1 MTHRYQEAGV
11 DITLG
16 NAFVDRIKP
25 LIRKTFT
32 PGVITDIG
40 GFGGLFRLEASAF
53 KRPVLVSSTDGVGT
67 KLKIAQ
73 ELRQHQTVGLD
84 LVAMC
89 VNDII
94 VQGAT
99 PLFFLDYL
107 ATGKI
112 DLDTLT
118 AIVEG
123 IVEGCRQAECALIG
137 GETAEMPG
145 LYAPEEY
152 DLAGFVVGIVDQDQL
167 IDGSR
172 IQPGDRLIG
181 LASNG
186 LHSNG
191 FSLVRKVF
199 FTDQQFDP
207 QQVLPELGGPL
218 GEELLKPTRIYVKP
232 IVSLLKKYP
241 LNGLAH
247 ITGGGIV
254 ENLPRILPGHCQ
266 ARIQGD
272 SWDIPPI
279 FSLLKKLGAVSEE
292 EMWRVFNNGLG
303 MILVVSADQTLA
315 IQEELFRLGEK
326 AFLIGE
332 IIGRPE
338 SGPAVLID

>member
-40 GFGGLFRLEASAF
+40 GFGGLFRLDTAAF
-53 KRPVLVSSTDGVGT
+53 QKPVLVSSTDGVGT
-67 KLKIAQ
+67 KLKVAQ
-73 ELRQHQTVGLD
+73 RLNRHHTVGLD

-89 VNDII
+89 ANDII

-107 ATGKI
+107 ATGKM

-123 IVEGCRQAECALIG
+123 IVEGCREAACALIG

-145 LYAPEEY
+145 FYAPGEY
-152 DLAGFVVGIVDQDQL
+152 DLAGFVVGIVDQEQL

-172 IQPGDRLIG
+172 IRPGDRLIG
-181 LASNG
+181 LASSG

-199 FTDQQFDP
+199 FTDHPFDP
-207 QQVLPELGGPL
+207 LQVLPELAVPL
-218 GEELLKPTRIYVKP
+218 GEELLKPTRIYVRS
-232 IVSLLKKYP
+232 IGALLKKYP
-241 LNGLAH
+241 LHGLAH

-266 ARIQGD
+266 ARIQEG

-279 FSLLKKLGAVSEE
+279 FPLLKKMGAVSVE

-303 MILVVSADQTLA
+303 MILVVSADQALP
-315 IQEELFRLGEK
+315 IQEECFRLGEK
-326 AFLIGE
+326 AYLIGE
-332 IIGRPE
+332 ITTRPE
-338 SGPAVLID
+338 SGPAVIID

>member
-1 MTHRYQEAGV
+1 MTNRYQEAGV

-73 ELRQHQTVGLD
+73 GLHQHQTIGLD

-107 ATGKI
+107 ATGKM

-123 IVEGCRQAECALIG
+123 LVEGCRQAECALIG

-207 QQVLPELGGPL
+207 QQVSARIRRPSGRRTFKTHPDLRQVHRLAVKKISPQRFSPHYRGRNRRKSTPNL
-218 GEELLKPTRIYVKP
+218 TRTTARPGFRVT
-232 IVSLLKKYP
+232 VGTSLLFFPY
-241 LNGLAH
+241 
-247 ITGGGIV
+247 
-254 ENLPRILPGHCQ
+254 
-266 ARIQGD
+266 
-272 SWDIPPI
+272 
-279 FSLLKKLGAVSEE
+279 
-292 EMWRVFNNGLG
+292 
-303 MILVVSADQTLA
+303 
-315 IQEELFRLGEK
+315 
-326 AFLIGE
+326 
-332 IIGRPE
+332 
-338 SGPAVLID
+338 

>member
-40 GFGGLFRLEASAF
+40 GFGGLFRLETSAF
-53 KRPVLVSSTDGVGT
+53 QKPVLVSSTDGVGT

-73 ELRQHQTVGLD
+73 GLNQHQTVGLD

-107 ATGKI
+107 ATGKM

-137 GETAEMPG
+137 GK
-145 LYAPEEY
+145 
-152 DLAGFVVGIVDQDQL
+152 
-167 IDGSR
+167 
-172 IQPGDRLIG
+172 RLRCRD
-181 LASNG
+181 S
-186 LHSNG
+186 
-191 FSLVRKVF
+191 
-199 FTDQQFDP
+199 
-207 QQVLPELGGPL
+207 
-218 GEELLKPTRIYVKP
+218 TRRRNTI
-232 IVSLLKKYP
+232 
-241 LNGLAH
+241 
-247 ITGGGIV
+247 
-254 ENLPRILPGHCQ
+254 
-266 ARIQGD
+266 
-272 SWDIPPI
+272 
-279 FSLLKKLGAVSEE
+279 
-292 EMWRVFNNGLG
+292 
-303 MILVVSADQTLA
+303 
-315 IQEELFRLGEK
+315 
-326 AFLIGE
+326 
-332 IIGRPE
+332 
-338 SGPAVLID
+338 